1 MSAPVKI
8 LVRMA
13 DPVLITMEVILVV
26 VERASLELT
35 VKKVNSLIP
44 KLSLPPSNCINNFDF
59 KNQIQKV

>member
-8 LVRMA
+8 LVRMG

-44 KLSLPPSNCINNFDF
+44 KSENVFL
-59 KNQIQKV
+59 